1 MKKQENGKVDK
12 EIEEKNMV
20 KPKYKPKLILF
31 DFDYTLAD
39 SSKGVVICY
48 QYALTQTGNSK
59 VSEEVIKDT
68 IGLELK
74 EGFKRFID
82 NPEVMDECI
91 ALFKE
96 KAEEVM
102 VNNSFLLPMTSV
114 TIRTLSKRGYVLGIV
129 STKYA
134 YRIQEILKRNEVNQY
149 FKVIIGGENV
159 KNFKPAPEGV
169 LKACDKIGIDP
180 QETIFVGDTVV
191 DIKAGKAA
199 EVNAT
204 IGVLTGRTKKAD
216 FLTVGADL
224 ILNSILDL
232 LSYLQ

>member
-1 MKKQENGKVDK
+1 
-12 EIEEKNMV
+12 MV

-48 QYALTQTGNSK
+48 QYALAQTGNSK
-59 VSEEVIKDT
+59 ASEEAIKDT

-74 EGFKRFID
+74 EGFKHFID

-102 VNNSFLLPMTSV
+102 VNNTFLLPMTSV
-114 TIRTLSKRGYVLGIV
+114 TIRKLSERGYLVGIV

-134 YRIQEILKRNEVNQY
+134 YRIQEILQKNELNQY

-159 KNFKPAPEGV
+159 KNFKPAPEGI
-169 LKACDKIGIDP
+169 LKACTRMGIDP
-180 QETIFVGDTVV
+180 QESIFVGDSVV

-199 EVNAT
+199 GVNAV
-204 IGVLTGRTKKAD
+204 IGVLTGRTKKAN
-216 FLTVGADL
+216 FLTVGTDL